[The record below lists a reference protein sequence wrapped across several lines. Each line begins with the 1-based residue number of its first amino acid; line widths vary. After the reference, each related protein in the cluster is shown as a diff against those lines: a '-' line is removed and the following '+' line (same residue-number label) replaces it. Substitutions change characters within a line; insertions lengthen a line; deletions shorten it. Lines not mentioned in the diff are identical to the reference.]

1 MSAWYFY
8 DCLSLLL
15 SVELFKVIFISFPDL
30 IMHIVLISMI
40 FCECLIFLWLAYHF
54 YCQSSSFSNG
64 YSFMVALTAT
74 CNSLKKKTIIIRI
87 EVHFSL
93 FHILHHF
100 TLSCLNMRFM
110 VFHLPHPLILSV
122 YISSCCST
130 LPFFFSLSQHLTVSV
145 FFFFQIISVLFAPI
159 FFHFICK

>member
-1 MSAWYFY
+1 M
-8 DCLSLLL
+8 
-15 SVELFKVIFISFPDL
+15 
-30 IMHIVLISMI
+30 
-40 FCECLIFLWLAYHF
+40 
-54 YCQSSSFSNG
+54 
-64 YSFMVALTAT
+64 
-74 CNSLKKKTIIIRI
+74 
-87 EVHFSL
+87 HFSL

-145 FFFFQIISVLFAPI
+145 FFFFSNYFCTFCTNFLSLHLQIKNHSLVLYCIFLHHNFYCWLAPQFPLTAVRWAYIYSFSAKERSTLSLTSFHTFPHYAVHTQVLYKMLCEISLLKPI
-159 FFHFICK
+159 SL